1 MNDAAYS
8 AMSRETDSETA
19 TEDLCAQLKAQLGQA
34 TPKALVVYATIEHD
48 FTLVMETLSATFP
61 GLPIIG
67 CSTGGI
73 VANDDVA
80 EATWALAAMAFA
92 GDSLEGAVAIA
103 ERIDHDPT
111 RAGEQLAEATRKKL
125 QGPPKL
131 AVLLYDPLCGAD
143 ASLLSKAL
151 QSRLG
156 CAVVGGGAGQ
166 PWGPPVRTYQFCDG
180 EVRTRS
186 AVALV
191 LTGSFEVT
199 VALSHGTEPMGGTS
213 VVTRSEGN
221 RVYEIDG
228 ESVVSIFKRISGYS
242 EGQMLHQSMMA
253 AWALGIRRTVSTGT
267 DSPTEQTL
275 VRGVF
280 GFDFEAGAA
289 IFQTAVPTGA
299 KVSWQHRT
307 RPRVIDAI
315 EHMQAEVLDRLADAT
330 PWAAMSFECAARTAP
345 FLGPEAT
352 RAEHQRL
359 RGAFAQSTPWLGMMA
374 WGEIA
379 PVGGVAEFHNYTY
392 PVALLTPA
400 RSTS

>member
-1 MNDAAYS
+1 MNAAACS
-8 AMSRETDSETA
+8 AMSRETDSEAAAQDLA
-19 TEDLCAQLKAQLGQA
+19 TQLRTQLGPA
-34 TPKALVVYATIEHD
+34 DPKALMIYATIEHD
-48 FTLVMETLSATFP
+48 FTLVMETLSAAFP
-61 GLPIIG
+61 GVPLIG
-67 CSTGGI
+67 CSSGGM

-80 EATWALAAMAFA
+80 EATWVLAGMAFA
-92 GDSLEGAVAIA
+92 GESLEGAAAIA
-103 ERIDHDPT
+103 ERIEHDPT
-111 RAGEQLAEATRKKL
+111 RAGEQLAAAARKL
-125 QGPPKL
+125 HRPPKL

-151 QSRLG
+151 QSHLG
-156 CAVVGGGAGQ
+156 CAVIGGGAGQ
-166 PWGPPVRTYQFCDG
+166 PWGPPVRTYQFCNG

-199 VALSHGTEPMGGTS
+199 VALSHGTEPVGGTS

-228 ESVVSIFKRISGYS
+228 ESAVSIFKRISGYS

-253 AWALGIRRTVSTGT
+253 AWALGLRRTVAADNGEAR
-267 DSPTEQTL
+267 EQAL

-280 GFDFEAGAA
+280 GFDFDAGAA
-289 IFQTAVPTGA
+289 IFQSDVPTGA
-299 KVSWQHRT
+299 RVSWQHRT
-307 RPRVIDAI
+307 RSRVVDAT
-315 EHMQAEVLDRLADAT
+315 EQMQTELLERLEGAT

-345 FLGPEAT
+345 FLGVDAT

-359 RGAFAQSTPWLGMMA
+359 RRAVAPSTPWLGMMA

-379 PVGGVAEFHNYTY
+379 PVGGISEFHNYTY
-392 PVALLTPA
+392 PVALLTPS
-400 RSTS
+400 RSSS